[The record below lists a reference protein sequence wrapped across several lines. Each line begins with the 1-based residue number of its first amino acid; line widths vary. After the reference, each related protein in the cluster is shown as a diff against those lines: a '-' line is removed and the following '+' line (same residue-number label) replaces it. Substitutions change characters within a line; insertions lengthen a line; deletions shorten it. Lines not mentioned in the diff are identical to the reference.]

1 MEAIPYKTNV
11 ELSTDGPTQI
21 GPFLIC
27 ANGLNG
33 GHRRY
38 GSRIKPVPE
47 TERQP
52 VQREQVESVK
62 ELLRGC
68 RPMRWARKLLS
79 PVSSDVKHW
88 AENWGGPDFVARGQ
102 CAYVSTGAAIV
113 AAIELGF
120 VCVPT
125 GEGSRNV
132 FIGVHFDDVAAR
144 MAERGWYIARDHVTA
159 TPIQPPKTY
168 FDPNPE
174 FWAKWAAESGIELA
188 SEANDDAASDADDP
202 FAVEPIAP
210 HPFWAAWAKENGIN
224 IEGAEG

>member
-1 MEAIPYKTNV
+1 MEAVPYKTSV
-11 ELSTDGPTQI
+11 ALATAGPTQV

-38 GSRIKPVPE
+38 GSRIKAVPKTDRRPVH
-47 TERQP
+47 RN
-52 VQREQVESVK
+52 QVEVAK

-68 RPMRWARKLLS
+68 RPTRWARKLLS
-79 PVSSDVKHW
+79 PVSSDLKHW
-88 AENWGGPDFVARGQ
+88 AENWGGPDFVAHGQ

-113 AAIELGF
+113 AAIELGLI
-120 VCVPT
+120 CVPT

-144 MAERGWYIARDHVTA
+144 MAQRGWYIARDHVTA
-159 TPIQPPKTY
+159 TRIKAPEPVRLI
-168 FDPNPE
+168 DPE
-174 FWAKWAAESGIELA
+174 FWTKWAAENGITLGNDCSDNGEQGEASLA
-188 SEANDDAASDADDP
+188 
-202 FAVEPIAP
+202 EPVAP

-224 IEGAEG
+224 NEGAEG